1 VVEGLGEVEVAAVA
15 GRGAEARQAAVRLY
29 LDGYER
35 IEAYYGPG
43 GVHEAAPLAALIA
56 GAERRFHELLQSGDD
71 PERVSALVAALRA
84 DLSRILVVARDA
96 GVPLRPDAAGLAGT
110 ARFTATGRPA
120 RDFSPELRVVV
131 EELDA
136 ALAAFRAGDRR
147 GALARVEHAYLEGF
161 EPLES
166 RLPGA
171 SVAAIER
178 LIHLGLRPQLAQ
190 GAPAAEI
197 EQSFAALRGE
207 LEAADSAVAD
217 GMPFWLAAGNAFAIL
232 VREGLEAVLLVG
244 ALLAYLLATGAD
256 RRHVRQIWAGVGL
269 GVLASIATWLLART
283 LIPLGGAG
291 RELVEGITGLLAV
304 GVLLYVSHWL
314 FRKAYLDDWKHYL
327 KDRLGRAVSS
337 GSGWAMAGL
346 AFAAVYREGFETVL
360 FYQALLFSAGT
371 GAVLAGF
378 LPGAILITV
387 LGVVII
393 RSGVR
398 LPLRL
403 VFGATNLMLLYLA
416 FVFLGKSIYN
426 LQEAGLFAPH
436 PLAWIP
442 DSPWLVQLLG
452 LHPVLETVTAQACF
466 LATLAAAFL
475 FLKRRIERNRDR
487 GGRYAPAAAG

>member
-1 VVEGLGEVEVAAVA
+1 
-15 GRGAEARQAAVRLY
+15 
-29 LDGYER
+29 
-35 IEAYYGPG
+35 
-43 GVHEAAPLAALIA
+43 
-56 GAERRFHELLQSGDD
+56 
-71 PERVSALVAALRA
+71 
-84 DLSRILVVARDA
+84 
-96 GVPLRPDAAGLAGT
+96 
-110 ARFTATGRPA
+110 
-120 RDFSPELRVVV
+120 
-131 EELDA
+131 
-136 ALAAFRAGDRR
+136 
-147 GALARVEHAYLEGF
+147 
-161 EPLES
+161 
-166 RLPGA
+166 
-171 SVAAIER
+171 
-178 LIHLGLRPQLAQ
+178 
-190 GAPAAEI
+190 
-197 EQSFAALRGE
+197 
-207 LEAADSAVAD
+207 
-217 GMPFWLAAGNAFAIL
+217 
-232 VREGLEAVLLVG
+232 
-244 ALLAYLLATGAD
+244 
-256 RRHVRQIWAGVGL
+256 
-269 GVLASIATWLLART
+269 
-283 LIPLGGAG
+283 
-291 RELVEGITGLLAV
+291 
-304 GVLLYVSHWL
+304 
-314 FRKAYLDDWKHYL
+314 
-327 KDRLGRAVSS
+327 
-337 GSGWAMAGL
+337 MAGL